1 MSPHSRMLP
10 VPLSARRSR
19 PPGPARP
26 VLLATIGALI
36 LAVGLLLP
44 RTVHSQ
50 TPSPPAADSAAVPAL
65 EALVRT
71 DSSAMIPVVER
82 FTDDRDALRRRYDA
96 EAPERWR
103 RLRAFYNDW
112 LAELEAMDFDRLG
125 VEGRVDHVLLR
136 NEIRN
141 ALHRLDRQ
149 ERRAAEMAPY
159 LPFASTITDLFYD
172 WRETPSIDPRAAA
185 DTLAAL
191 HDAIER
197 TRDTLSTDR
206 ADSSAER
213 VVAHRAVERIERLRK
228 HLKTWFDFYDGY
240 HPEFTWWTEEPYEQV
255 RSSLDAYATL
265 LREDVVGVAE
275 EEERPLIG
283 DPIGADALEQEL
295 RYELI
300 PYTPEELI
308 SIAEQELAWGKEQMR
323 RAARE
328 MGHGDDWQ
336 AALEEVK
343 SRHVEPGRQPEL
355 AHELADEAV
364 SFLRERD
371 LVTVPSLAEE
381 MWRMQMLS
389 PEWQRVAPYF
399 LGGEVVRVAF
409 PEKGMSHE
417 NKLMSIRGNNRH
429 FSRAVVHHELIP
441 GHHLQGFMTDRYNAH
456 RELFSTPFWGE
467 GWALYWEM
475 RLWELDFPRSPED
488 RIGMLFWRN
497 HRAARILFSLRY
509 HLGEMTAQEA
519 VDFLVEEVGHER
531 ANAEAE
537 VRRSIIGTYPPL
549 YQAGYMLG
557 GLQFRALHETFVEN
571 GPMSNRAFH
580 DRILKSGRMP
590 VEMVRVLLR
599 NERIPKDYEADW
611 RFYEGPPEE

>member
-1 MSPHSRMLP
+1 MGSLLVATTIALVLALSLSIPRAAPAQAPASP
-10 VPLSARRSR
+10 SAD
-19 PPGPARP
+19 AE
-26 VLLATIGALI
+26 TI
-36 LAVGLLLP
+36 
-44 RTVHSQ
+44 
-50 TPSPPAADSAAVPAL
+50 PAL
-65 EALVRT
+65 QSLVRT
-71 DSSAMIPVVER
+71 DSSALIPVVER
-82 FTDDRDALRRRYDA
+82 FTEDRDALRRRYDA
-96 EAPERWR
+96 QSPERWR
-103 RLRAFYNDW
+103 RLRTFYNGW
-112 LAELEAMDFDRLG
+112 LDELEAMDFDRLG

-136 NEIRN
+136 NEIRG
-141 ALHRLDRQ
+141 ALYRLERQ
-149 ERRAAEMAPY
+149 EQRAAEMAPY

-172 WRETPSIDPRAAA
+172 WRESPSIDPRAAA

-197 TRDTLSTDR
+197 TQDTLATDR
-206 ADSSAER
+206 AASSAER
-213 VVAHRAVERIERLRK
+213 VVAHRAVETIESLRE
-228 HLKTWFDFYDGY
+228 HLKTLFEFYEGY
-240 HPEFTWWTEEPYEQV
+240 HPEFTWWAEEPYEQV
-255 RSSLDAYATL
+255 RTHLDDYAAV
-265 LREDVVGVAE
+265 LREDVVGVADGE
-275 EEERPLIG
+275 GQPLIG
-283 DPIGADALEQEL
+283 DPIGAEALEREL

-300 PYTPEELI
+300 PYAPEELI
-308 SIAEQELAWGKEQMR
+308 DIAEQELAWGKEQMR

-328 MGHGDDWQ
+328 MGHGDDWR
-336 AALEEVK
+336 AALEELK
-343 SRHVEPGRQPEL
+343 TRHVEPGQQPEL
-355 AHELADEAV
+355 VHEMAANAV

-371 LVTVPSLAEE
+371 LVTVPPMAEE
-381 MWRMQMLS
+381 IWRMEMLS

-409 PEKGMSHE
+409 PETGMSHE

-497 HRAARILFSLRY
+497 HRAARIIFSLRY
-509 HLGEMTAQEA
+509 HLEEMTAREA

-549 YQAGYMLG
+549 YQAAYMLG
-557 GLQFRALHETFVEN
+557 GLQFRSLHETFVEN
-571 GPMSNRAFH
+571 GSMSERAFH

-599 NERIPKDYEADW
+599 DEQIPADYEADW